1 MFRAILEL
9 FPPDLDV
16 DDALATVLQVSD
28 RDMSRLLGISLCH
41 SSFLNQTGHGEWAA
55 ALRLLELFGYPLL
68 RMAVAHTIHISGT
81 VTTAGEASRETAD
94 AIEPLQQKLIIAL
107 HVRELARFG
116 RSVSCDPSLPSQ
128 GMLQSLANQVIGA
141 FTICLGYSELLR
153 FIEPYCEFH
162 GRPETASRDFK
173 TALQEYSQRRWGP
186 VQNIHW

>member
-81 VTTAGEASRETAD
+81 ITTAGEASRETAD
-94 AIEPLQQKLIIAL
+94 AIEPLQQKLII
-107 HVRELARFG
+107 
-116 RSVSCDPSLPSQ
+116 
-128 GMLQSLANQVIGA
+128 
-141 FTICLGYSELLR
+141 
-153 FIEPYCEFH
+153 
-162 GRPETASRDFK
+162 
-173 TALQEYSQRRWGP
+173 
-186 VQNIHW
+186 